1 VTEVG
6 GGMKP
11 SHYKALEQLHPLYE
25 YEKEIK
31 IPATKASQ
39 F

>member
-6 GGMKP
+6 GG
-11 SHYKALEQLHPLYE
+11 ALEQLHPLYE